1 MDDFEKEYKALFET
15 SLENIKPD
23 SFFRADNFQKE
34 KWYGELQIYMR
45 IAVCKTDKETVSDMQ
60 KALKVLG
67 YRNTEIEK
75 ALEKVDI
82 KELSVEDIIR
92 KALVALA

>member
-15 SLENIKPD
+15 PLENINPD

-67 YRNTEIEK
+67 YPTKAKEHNGELYLVPDKERKRNKCRRQEE
-75 ALEKVDI
+75 
-82 KELSVEDIIR
+82 R
-92 KALVALA
+92 

>member
-1 MDDFEKEYKALFET
+1 MDDFEKEYKALFGT

-67 YRNTEIEK
+67 YPTKAKEHNGELYLVPDKERKRNKSRRQEE
-75 ALEKVDI
+75 
-82 KELSVEDIIR
+82 R
-92 KALVALA
+92 

>member
-67 YRNTEIEK
+67 YPTKAKEHNGELYLVPDKERKRNKSRRQEE
-75 ALEKVDI
+75 
-82 KELSVEDIIR
+82 R
-92 KALVALA
+92 